1 MVKSI
6 EEINKRIEKG
16 EAVVY
21 SAEELKGLLR
31 EGEDVSPSTVDVVTT
46 ATCGI
51 MSGTVAALTVPV
63 AEKGAFRKAESF
75 WLNGVPAYPGPC
87 PNESLGIVDVM
98 LYGTSYANMEYGGGH
113 VLRDLVEGKEIE
125 VRVEADGNIF
135 ENHVTLDDLVYSKLL
150 TTRGAFKNYVA
161 FVNGEP
167 EPVKTIFSVTGL
179 KGPYKE
185 VSVSGCGE
193 VNPIEND
200 PLLSTIGVGTRILL
214 NGGRGYVIGQGT
226 RSTPEKPNL
235 SVYGDLRGMESK
247 YMGGFKTS
255 KTPEC
260 ITSVAVPIPVTETTM
275 PYLRVFD
282 DDIELPI
289 AEIHNRIPFASGTY
303 GDVWQDT
310 DHEVRYVFEKCIDC
324 KVCDVETL
332 CPTNAFTTKRG
343 IDKMRCYNCGACVT
357 ICPGGAFVG
366 LCWSMEI
373 EGNDVPITLRQ
384 SNRSRA
390 NQLAKRLQKMIQN
403 GKFLLGKKMDEI

>member
-6 EEINKRIEKG
+6 EEINRRIEKG

-63 AEKGAFRKAESF
+63 AEKGVFRKAESF
-75 WLNGVPAYPGPC
+75 WFNGVPAHPGPC
-87 PNESLGIVDVM
+87 PNESLGIVDVL

-135 ENHVTLDDLVYSKLL
+135 ENHVTLEDLVYSKLL

-167 EPVKTIFSVTGL
+167 DPVKTIFSVTGL

-193 VNPIEND
+193 VNPVEND

-235 SVYGDLRGMESK
+235 SVYGDLRDMESK

-275 PYLRVFD
+275 PYLRVSD

-303 GDVWQDT
+303 GDVWRDK

-366 LCWSMEI
+366 SCGTMEI
-373 EGNDVPITLRQ
+373 EGTDVPITLRQ

-403 GKFLLGKKMDEI
+403 GTFLLGKKMDEI